1 MEENI
6 KEMKEDIKQ
15 LQESSARIE
24 RSVDEIS
31 KCMLRLLEREEKK
44 NRLKVVDLAIG
55 N

>member
-6 KEMKEDIKQ
+6 KEMKKDIKQ

-24 RSVDEIS
+24 RSVDEIN
-31 KCMLRLLEREEKK
+31 KYMLRLLEREEKK
-44 NRLKVVDLAIG
+44 NRLKLVDLAIS